1 MGVDIQKFSLRVVKE
16 SGGRYDLDKTIH
28 MPIEA
33 VWVFNEVIHLNKRS
47 EEVCAMITLDVSKN
61 VTGVFEVSI
70 GSVSSSIVTP
80 REVFKRAILQN
91 AKSVILA
98 HNHPSG
104 NVSPSSSDIDTTEKL
119 VQTGKIMDIVVVDH
133 LIIGSDDNY
142 FSMRSEGVI

>member
-1 MGVDIQKFSLRVVKE
+1 MGVNIQKFSLRVVKE
-16 SGGRYDLDKTIH
+16 SGGRYDLDKTVH

-33 VWVFNEVIHLNKRS
+33 VWIFNEIVELNQRT
-47 EEVCAMITLDVSKN
+47 EEVCAMITLDVRNN

-91 AKSVILA
+91 ADSVILA

-104 NVSPSSSDIDTTEKL
+104 SLKPSSSDVDITERLVEIGDIIGID
-119 VQTGKIMDIVVVDH
+119 VVDH
-133 LIIGSDDNY
+133 IVVGDQDEFL
-142 FSMRSEGVI
+142 SMREQG